1 MPITLETD
9 HFIFFEGLPDEVA
22 EKKLNAVP
30 TRKGW
35 RLPKNVRALRE
46 LYKIMPDEQIL
57 TIGKAIR
64 QKRDKLLSIKT
75 KEDTDGDPRLR
86 PYQRV
91 DVEFLKHLP
100 NGALFNEPRTGKTPT
115 ILCLLKEKGYERI
128 GIVVP
133 AYLVSPWAEEIRR
146 WMGREPDVIRGD
158 KKKRT
163 KIIKSLYQR
172 PFVFVTSY
180 ETLRMDLDQYRFLKL
195 DAMVVDEAHR
205 LRNYSK
211 GKPGTKQNAAVFTL
225 SMNASHRY
233 ALTGTPSVRSPED
246 IWPILHF
253 LEPDKYPGKWAFIDR
268 YFEQNEDWLTKSKVV
283 GEIKR
288 EAELQ
293 EEIALIATNR
303 KLKEVMPWVPEKQY
317 MTVKLELHPSQ
328 RKAYESV
335 AETFEYVEDGKLKI
349 DCPSILAQM
358 IRLRQICTCPQVLD
372 LEVDNIK
379 EQWLLDWLK
388 DNPNEPVIV
397 FSTFSSYLWTLQR
410 ILFGK
415 GYGASILTGNL
426 SQETRWK
433 HINDFQSGK
442 TNIILA
448 NIKAAGVGLTLDRAT
463 TTIFLDKEFNPADNE
478 QAENRMVPIS
488 KERSHGMM
496 VISLVAKD
504 TWDEVIDRLLERK
517 YNITEIINNG
527 GVEALKRLYHQIKSI
542 PPEDVK
548 INPC

>member
-1 MPITLETD
+1 MK
-9 HFIFFEGLPDEVA
+9 V
-22 EKKLNAVP
+22 
-30 TRKGW
+30 
-35 RLPKNVRALRE
+35 
-46 LYKIMPDEQIL
+46 
-57 TIGKAIR
+57 
-64 QKRDKLLSIKT
+64 
-75 KEDTDGDPRLR
+75 
-86 PYQRV
+86 
-91 DVEFLKHLP
+91 
-100 NGALFNEPRTGKTPT
+100 
-115 ILCLLKEKGYERI
+115 C
-128 GIVVP
+128 
-133 AYLVSPWAEEIRR
+133 
-146 WMGREPDVIRGD
+146 
-158 KKKRT
+158 
-163 KIIKSLYQR
+163 
-172 PFVFVTSY
+172 
-180 ETLRMDLDQYRFLKL
+180 
-195 DAMVVDEAHR
+195 
-205 LRNYSK
+205 RN
-211 GKPGTKQNAAVFTL
+211 
-225 SMNASHRY
+225 
-233 ALTGTPSVRSPED
+233 
-246 IWPILHF
+246 I
-253 LEPDKYPGKWAFIDR
+253 
-268 YFEQNEDWLTKSKVV
+268 
-283 GEIKR
+283 
-288 EAELQ
+288 
-293 EEIALIATNR
+293 
-303 KLKEVMPWVPEKQY
+303 
-317 MTVKLELHPSQ
+317 
-328 RKAYESV
+328 
-335 AETFEYVEDGKLKI
+335 EYVENGELKI